1 MLAKIVFKILFSKCF
16 TPRVQNR
23 SNINASIIEMPKD
36 FFAFEILKDPN
47 TILEN
52 SQCCPILSSRSS
64 LAISLCLGCKLNH
77 SSMHLSQKCQK
88 ISFLLKFLM
97 IPMPSWR
104 SPYAGQDF
112 FSIFISHILPL
123 PINFIIVICPNFKNC
138 NFFSL
143 NFHFSLIKY
152 PQKI

>member
-1 MLAKIVFKILFSKCF
+1 MLAMIRFKILFSKCF

-52 SQCCPILSSRSS
+52 SQCWPILGSKSS
-64 LAISLCLGCKLNH
+64 LASSLPLGCKLNH

-88 ISFLLKFLM
+88 ISFLLKYLK
-97 IPMPSWR
+97 IPIPSWR

-112 FSIFISHILPL
+112 FSILISHILPL

-143 NFHFSLIKY
+143 NFCFLLVNCLQKY
-152 PQKI
+152 